1 MEIPMTPSKSTPA
14 KRKTKTQAETKPE
27 TTASAANAKPPT
39 KLATVVELVSR
50 TQGASLAELQAATG
64 WQAHSVRGALA
75 GALRKKGHVI
85 ISAVEDGIRRY
96 RIETPA

>member
-1 MEIPMTPSKSTPA
+1 MTPSKSTPA
-14 KRKTKTQAETKPE
+14 KRKIKAQPE
-27 TTASAANAKPPT
+27 TRPEATSPAANAKPPT
-39 KLATVVELVSR
+39 KLATVIELVSR
-50 TQGASLAELQAATG
+50 AQGASLAELQAATG

-85 ISAVEDGIRRY
+85 ASTVEDGVRRY